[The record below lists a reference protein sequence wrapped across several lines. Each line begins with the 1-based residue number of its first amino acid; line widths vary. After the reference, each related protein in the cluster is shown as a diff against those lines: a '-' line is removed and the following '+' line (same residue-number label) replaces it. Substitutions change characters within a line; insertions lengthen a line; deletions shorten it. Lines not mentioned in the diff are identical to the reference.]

1 MNNQNTLNEILDA
14 LAVSN
19 IETGKTEPEKKV
31 EDRPEYNEDE
41 ELAKTLQE
49 MDELIESNALVL
61 DEAKRLVES
70 TGDSNYII
78 AYSTV
83 GKTQGDVLKGKLK
96 LIMDK
101 AKNRITEQTNKKNL
115 EIKERLA
122 DFTTGGGKV
131 TMNALPGTTLNQTNV
146 IMSGSREEMYEM
158 LIKLKERESI
168 DKITESLKEIPPIDV

>member
-1 MNNQNTLNEILDA
+1 MNDENTLTEILNA

-19 IETGKTEPEKKV
+19 TETSKTEHEKKLV
-31 EDRPEYNEDE
+31 NKPEYNEDE

-61 DEAKRLVES
+61 DEAKRLVET

-101 AKNRITEQTNKKNL
+101 AKNKITEQTNKKSL
-115 EIKERLA
+115 EIKEKLA
-122 DFTTGGGKV
+122 DFTIGGKP
-131 TMNALPGTTLNQTNV
+131 TALPGATTLNQTNV
-146 IMSGSREEMYEM
+146 IMSGSREEMYDM
-158 LIKLKERESI
+158 LIKLKERENLS
-168 DKITESLKEIPPIDV
+168 KITENSNENPAIDV

>member
-1 MNNQNTLNEILDA
+1 MNNENTLSEILDA

-19 IETGKTEPEKKV
+19 TESSKPEPKSTP
-31 EDRPEYNEDE
+31 RPEYDEDV

-49 MDELIESNALVL
+49 MDELIEANALVL
-61 DEAKRLVES
+61 EEAKRLVET

-101 AKNRITEQTNKKNL
+101 AKNKITEQTNKKSL
-115 EIKERLA
+115 EIKEKLA
-122 DFTTGGGKV
+122 DFTIGGKP
-131 TMNALPGTTLNQTNV
+131 TALPGATTLNQTNV
-146 IMSGSREEMYEM
+146 IMSGSREEMYDM
-158 LIKLKERESI
+158 LIKLKERENLS
-168 DKITESLKEIPPIDV
+168 KITENQKEVPPIDI

>member
-31 EDRPEYNEDE
+31 ETRPEYNEDE
-41 ELAKTLQE
+41 ELARTLQE

-101 AKNRITEQTNKKNL
+101 SKNRITEQTNKKNL

-122 DFTTGGGKV
+122 DFTTGGGRA

-146 IMSGSREEMYEM
+146 IMSGSREELYDM
-158 LIKLKERESI
+158 LIKLKERENLVKI
-168 DKITESLKEIPPIDV
+168 VEDKEKNPPIDI

>member
-1 MNNQNTLNEILDA
+1 MNDENTLNEILDA

-19 IETGKTEPEKKV
+19 TETGKTEYEKKLV
-31 EDRPEYNEDE
+31 TKPEYNEDE

-49 MDELIESNALVL
+49 MDELIEANAVVL
-61 DEAKRLVES
+61 EEAKRLVET

-101 AKNRITEQTNKKNL
+101 SKNKITEQTNKKSL
-115 EIKERLA
+115 EIKEKLA
-122 DFTTGGGKV
+122 DFTIGGKP
-131 TMNALPGTTLNQTNV
+131 ASLPASTTLNQTNV
-146 IMSGSREEMYEM
+146 IMSGSREEMYDM
-158 LIKLKERESI
+158 LIKLKERENLAKI
-168 DKITESLKEIPPIDV
+168 VEDKEKNPPIDI